1 MVDNLYPCPLHPSDK
16 SAPTM
21 MHIIE
26 GQMNTAIL
34 NQHKKGLSNRAI
46 GKLFSMPH
54 NTVARTIDGVVQK
67 NRIG

>member
-1 MVDNLYPCPLHPSDK
+1 
-16 SAPTM
+16 M